1 MKLLLWV
8 RHDVEVSNLSASAR
22 IALHTVRCG
31 CNIKLYNC
39 NSPWCFFYLTQLFSS
54 IGRGDG
60 EMTFGGR
67 IIAAM
72 LGTSQDMCWCPRIYW
87 FKWFESFLKKKISK
101 NYFFIMP
108 LKINNVASHAF
119 LFGFHKERHMALP
132 LLPAPRSVLCFWL
145 LELDSSNGC
154 NVQLIAGW
162 RRSTLFLDEF
172 DCWQK
177 REHVETIHAAKKNQ
191 ILSRSYSLAAMF
203 FIWFCK
209 KRRNPK
215 TLLFSIMCQWE
226 KWKQRMKK
234 KKGQLAS

>member
-1 MKLLLWV
+1 MFWLCLGMFVCWTHLY
-8 RHDVEVSNLSASAR
+8 
-22 IALHTVRCG
+22 ALHFTLWDVTAILSYIIAIHLGASFIWR
-31 CNIKLYNC
+31 NF
-39 NSPWCFFYLTQLFSS
+39 SVQLQ
-54 IGRGDG
+54 RGWWDD
-60 EMTFGGR
+60 FGGR

-72 LGTSQDMCWCPRIYW
+72 LGRSQDMCWCPRIYW

-119 LFGFHKERHMALP
+119 LFGFHKEWHMALP

-172 DCWQK
+172 DCCR
-177 REHVETIHAAKKNQ
+177 RESMLRPSMLPKKSNSVEVVFAGGNVFHMVLQGGWVKNEHL
-191 ILSRSYSLAAMF
+191 IERTAIA
-203 FIWFCK
+203 W
-209 KRRNPK
+209 RRVDAN
-215 TLLFSIMCQWE
+215 
-226 KWKQRMKK
+226 
-234 KKGQLAS
+234 A